1 MNDINLTNIDRHAAS
16 KLNPFIGY
24 SSPNSTNEHIQF
36 GLEFLSTAV
45 SALSDGTSG
54 ESMCG
59 FSIIL
64 DAMSRAMTY
73 EQETAKTV

>member
-1 MNDINLTNIDRHAAS
+1 MSNINPNNIDRQNAA

-24 SSPNSTNEHIQF
+24 SNASGTHEHVQF

-45 SALSDGTSG
+45 GALSDGTSS

-64 DAMSRAMTY
+64 DAMNRAMTY
-73 EQETAKTV
+73 EQETAKNV